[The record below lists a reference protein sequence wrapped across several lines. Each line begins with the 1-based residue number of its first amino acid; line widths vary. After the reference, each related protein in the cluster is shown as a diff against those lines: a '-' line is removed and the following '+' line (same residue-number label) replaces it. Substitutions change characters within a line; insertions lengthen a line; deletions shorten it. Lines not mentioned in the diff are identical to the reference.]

1 MYVICRMSLA
11 TNPSAGHENN
21 SSGGKAPVITIDS
34 EIEDAKWISLREFRQ
49 GTPHPMLQAATDLLL
64 NNNQQ
69 QQGLKESS
77 MPSLVPGRNE
87 LKLYHPSITHRFNI
101 RFKTSTTFP

>member
-1 MYVICRMSLA
+1 MSLA
-11 TNPSAGHENN
+11 ANHENN
-21 SSGGKAPVITIDS
+21 RSGGKAPVITIDN

-87 LKLYHPSITHRFNI
+87 LKLYHPSI
-101 RFKTSTTFP
+101 